1 MVANICQ
8 TFWCYTNFKFLQSS
22 FNLISLNFL
31 HYVKHIK
38 WAGRVL
44 HMHLAHALLTLYLY
58 QHAIPAFVCVFKL
71 ILCEIF
77 PPNAHNVIN
86 CRRPLTLSPTI
97 APHHADWS
105 SPNPDLL
112 SSQLNADLT
121 TMSLYH
127 YITIYITIYHPTQI
141 CCQAN
146 LTLI

>member
-1 MVANICQ
+1 MSRQGAP
-8 TFWCYTNFKFLQSS
+8 
-22 FNLISLNFL
+22 
-31 HYVKHIK
+31 
-38 WAGRVL
+38 
-44 HMHLAHALLTLYLY
+44 HAPCACPPDLKSH

-112 SSQLNADLT
+112 SRQVNADIT
-121 TMSLYH
+121 
-127 YITIYITIYHPTQI
+127 TIYNYIYYI
-141 CCQAN
+141 
-146 LTLI
+146 